1 MSTSSN
7 NDILLAI
14 STPPFWHC
22 GRTIRKNSLHTL
34 IALTPAVI
42 MSLLQWG
49 MPAARVMALAVL
61 AAMATEAV
69 CQTLMKQKRSQDNGT
84 AAITGLLLA
93 FLLPAS
99 APWWLVVI
107 GAACAMGIGR
117 MAFGGYGAN
126 QVNATLVGWA
136 MIFVSFPFLMDPTAS
151 QLQTTLADPLLKL
164 KYFGAEAVA
173 DISVIDLLLGNQLG
187 GLGSS
192 QVGALLLGG
201 IYLVL
206 RGVVRWEIALSFLG
220 GTFLAATCLH
230 LVDGSLY
237 AGPFFHM
244 GTGSTVLAAFFLATE
259 DSCSPHRRLPMLLY
273 GLTGGILVVLI
284 RAFGSYTD
292 GAPFAVMLINLLAPM
307 FALIRSHPFGTGPRK
322 AGSADWRTRA

>member
-22 GRTIRKNSLHTL
+22 GRTIRRNSFHTL
-34 IALTPAVI
+34 LALTPAVI
-42 MSLLQWG
+42 MSLMQWG
-49 MPAARVMALAVL
+49 LPAARVMALAVL
-61 AAMATEAV
+61 AAMGTEAV
-69 CQTLMKQKRSQDNGT
+69 CQILMKQKLSQDNGT

-136 MIFVSFPFLMDPTAS
+136 MIFVSFPFQMDAAAS
-151 QLQTTLADPLLKL
+151 LLQTDLIDPLLKL
-164 KYFGAEAVA
+164 KYFGADAVA
-173 DISVIDLLLGNQLG
+173 DISLFDLLLGRQLG

-192 QVGALLLGG
+192 QVGALLIGG
-201 IYLVL
+201 IYLAL
-206 RGVVRWEIALSFLG
+206 RGVIRWEIALSFII

-230 LVDGSLY
+230 FADSSLY
-237 AGPFFHM
+237 AGPFFHL
-244 GTGSTVLAAFFLATE
+244 GTGSTILAAFFLATE
-259 DSCSPHRRLPMLLY
+259 DSCSPHRPLPMVLY
-273 GLTGGILVVLI
+273 GLTGGVLVILI
-284 RAFGSYTD
+284 RAFGSYAD

-307 FALIRSHPFGTGPRK
+307 FALIRSHPFGTRPSK
-322 AGSADWRTRA
+322 AGAADWRTRA

>member
-7 NDILLAI
+7 NDDLLAI

-22 GRTIRKNSLHTL
+22 GRTIRRNSFHTL
-34 IALTPAVI
+34 LALTPAVI
-42 MSLLQWG
+42 MSLMQWG
-49 MPAARVMALAVL
+49 LPAARVMALAVL
-61 AAMATEAV
+61 AAMGTEAV
-69 CQTLMKQKRSQDNGT
+69 CQILMKQKLSQDNGT

-136 MIFVSFPFLMDPTAS
+136 MIFVSFPSLMDPTAS
-151 QLQTTLADPLLKL
+151 QLQATLIDPLLRL
-164 KYFGAEAVA
+164 KYFGAEAAA
-173 DISVIDLLLGNQLG
+173 DVSVFDLLLGNQLG

-192 QVGALLLGG
+192 QVGALLFGG
-201 IYLVL
+201 IYLAL
-206 RGVVRWEIALSFLG
+206 RGVIRWEIALSFLG

-230 LVDGSLY
+230 LADGTLY

-307 FALIRSHPFGTGPRK
+307 FALIRSHPFGTRPRK
-322 AGSADWRTRA
+322 AGSTDGRTRA